1 MVNKKGLNL
10 SQWFIEG
17 VYYRA
22 TEMIAHRVSSE
33 TSNEVDVVGGEEV
46 TVVVVWKV
54 WYGKVTNWG
63 GSLCVVVEAAQ
74 IASNSRH
81 IVEV

>member
-1 MVNKKGLNL
+1 MVNKKSLNL
-10 SQWFIEG
+10 SRWFIEG

-22 TEMIAHRVSSE
+22 TEMIAHRASSE
-33 TSNEVDVVGGEEV
+33 TSNEVDVVGSEGV
-46 TVVVVWKV
+46 RVVVVWKV
-54 WYGKVTNWG
+54 SYEIVTNWG

-81 IVEV
+81 IAEV